1 MIEVYNRFKGEPWCN
16 SYIVGDE
23 GKDCFIV
30 DFGYN
35 EDNFIIDYAL
45 KHHPRILGILFTHA
59 HIDHTYGLKDL
70 KEQYPLFM
78 AAEDQDGLS
87 DPFYLESP
95 MLGLGKLSFDDINA
109 YPVEDE
115 DEIKLGDYIIKVIA
129 TPFHTKGSVCYLLEN
144 EGILFSGDTLF
155 YRGIG
160 RFDLKASCPRFME
173 SSLRKLFALDGNLVV
188 YPGHGKKTK
197 LADEKVY
204 LGY

>member
-1 MIEVYNRFKGEPWCN
+1 MIEVYNRYKGEPWCN
-16 SYIVGDE
+16 CYIVGDE

-35 EDNFIIDYAL
+35 EGNFIIDYAL

-70 KEQYPLFM
+70 KEAYPLFM
-78 AAEDQDGLS
+78 AIEDQDGLS

-95 MLGLGKLSFDDINA
+95 MLGLGKCSFDDINA

-115 DEIKLGDYIIKVIA
+115 DEIKLGDYIIKAIA
-129 TPFHTKGSVCYLLEN
+129 TPFHTRGSVCYLLEN
-144 EGILFSGDTLF
+144 ESFLFSGDTLF

-173 SSLRKLFALDGNLVV
+173 SSLRKLFALDDNLIV